1 MLSQQG
7 VRSQDDPGE
16 TPRNDCGRGHEREG
30 ARDTA
35 ESAFGGELPTQAGR
49 REPDHTFNR
58 KRDRSG
64 GEPHASEQHTVDRAE
79 RLIAIT
85 QGCHYKAFLLA
96 RPEGFEPPTHRSVVW
111 CSN

>member
-7 VRSQDDPGE
+7 VCSQDDPGE
-16 TPRNDCGRGHEREG
+16 TPRNDFGRGNEREG

-64 GEPHASEQHTVDRAE
+64 GEPHASEQHPVDRAKG
-79 RLIAIT
+79 LIAIT
-85 QGCHYKAFLLA
+85 QGYHYKHFFFGA
-96 RPEGFEPPTHRSVVW
+96 P
-111 CSN
+111 